1 MFHID
6 DLDVQREL
14 SQIPP
19 EYQEIFRQAL
29 DRELAELPAEEQ
41 SDTDVLRYLRRRRDD
56 FRRGAFIRPD
66 GRPGIVMADP
76 EMLYKQGVIGLAL
89 GRGDEEAARERRV
102 TRLKVAG
109 FLLVA
114 ALFLAFALRGRAAG
128 RAQGEAEATP
138 VAAAAGEAT
147 PTPALPEM
155 GGAGDALQ
163 TIGGLG
169 AALTIGRPSAI
180 ELRYAATEEVIAL
193 AIDPSRPSPRGELR
207 FSEATMASESPVA
220 VWLFGTVVNYGIG
233 LPDSLVRNLQPGD
246 RIRLSTDTGA
256 SLAFVVTE
264 TQQGASHETSAVL
277 SQNRPGMT
285 LFALPAAA
293 DDDVALAFAGY
304 DVASEQ
310 QQAQR
315 LYRVGEPFSLPG
327 WGEVEV
333 EQVHYANTPD
343 GSLRIVVL
351 GKNHP
356 SSPTT
361 DQTLMLSLSGG
372 GEQTP
377 AIPLQAADGS
387 WQATFTLTTA
397 TPGRPLFAELRALP
411 GGALAVVALGDVPR
425 LADAL
430 EVSVGQA
437 YLQPA
442 GEQIAVHVE
451 LRNAGEGAVYLD
463 RGAVR
468 VRPKGGDAYEPVGQ
482 VEPALPILIGPGE
495 TLGLTVAFP
504 LLPARQTASVGQ
516 APPAGQLPAAPL
528 QQLLPAVV
536 RLQIGASLW
545 ELSGLPTGDRQP

>member
-19 EYQEIFRQAL
+19 EYQDIFRQAL

-76 EMLYKQGVIGLAL
+76 ELLYEQGVIGLAL
-89 GRGDEEAARERRV
+89 GQEDEEAARERRV

-128 RAQGEAEATP
+128 RAAGEAEATP
-138 VAAAAGEAT
+138 VAAAGGQIT

-155 GGAGDALQ
+155 SGAGDALQ

-233 LPDSLVRNLQPGD
+233 LPDGLVRNLQPGD

-256 SLAFVVTE
+256 SLDFVVTE
-264 TQQGASHETSAVL
+264 TQQGASHETAAVL

-304 DVASEQ
+304 DVASES

-315 LYRVGEPFSLPG
+315 PY
-327 WGEVEV
+327 
-333 EQVHYANTPD
+333 
-343 GSLRIVVL
+343 
-351 GKNHP
+351 
-356 SSPTT
+356 
-361 DQTLMLSLSGG
+361 
-372 GEQTP
+372 
-377 AIPLQAADGS
+377 
-387 WQATFTLTTA
+387 
-397 TPGRPLFAELRALP
+397 
-411 GGALAVVALGDVPR
+411 
-425 LADAL
+425 
-430 EVSVGQA
+430 
-437 YLQPA
+437 
-442 GEQIAVHVE
+442 
-451 LRNAGEGAVYLD
+451 
-463 RGAVR
+463 
-468 VRPKGGDAYEPVGQ
+468 
-482 VEPALPILIGPGE
+482 
-495 TLGLTVAFP
+495 
-504 LLPARQTASVGQ
+504 
-516 APPAGQLPAAPL
+516 
-528 QQLLPAVV
+528 
-536 RLQIGASLW
+536 
-545 ELSGLPTGDRQP
+545 